1 MVLRRSDLV
10 VVLVLVAC
18 LVAAVFAT
26 VGSAAKPALK
36 PPKSGAWKLI
46 AAENTSGGLK
56 VTGGVVGG
64 FTVVGGTTIKGFH
77 LTFTEAGESVG
88 CAGGEAFEGKGEDK
102 VGTIKFGSGAT
113 APIVKTTSGYLV
125 AVANSAGTV
134 QGVEVPIEPPT
145 GSSRFGTLF
154 INLVP
159 RKKGESRSGDIGWQ
173 EGTCNVAFVVKP
185 G

>member
-1 MVLRRSDLV
+1 MVRRSDLGV
-10 VVLVLVAC
+10 VFVLC
-18 LVAAVFAT
+18 LAVAAFAA
-26 VGSAAKPALK
+26 VASAAKAPLK

-46 AAENTSGGLK
+46 AAENTAGGLK
-56 VTGGVVGG
+56 VTGGVVGA

-77 LTFTEAGESVG
+77 LTFTEEGESVG

-102 VGTIKFGSGAT
+102 KGTIKFGPGAS
-113 APIVKTTSGYLV
+113 APIVKTTAGYLV
-125 AVANSAGTV
+125 AVANSAGSV
-134 QGVEVPIEPPT
+134 QGVEIPIKPPT
-145 GSSRFGTLF
+145 GSSRFASVY

-159 RKKGESRSGDIGWQ
+159 RKKGEPRSGDIDWQ

>member
-1 MVLRRSDLV
+1 MRRSDLGV
-10 VVLVLVAC
+10 ALVLVLC
-18 LVAAVFAT
+18 LAAAVFAT
-26 VGSAAKPALK
+26 VGSAAKPSLK

-46 AAENTSGGLK
+46 AAENTSDGVK

-77 LTFTEAGESVG
+77 LAFTEEGESVG
-88 CAGGEAFEGKGEDK
+88 CAGGEAFEGKGEGK
-102 VGTIKFGSGAT
+102 KGTIKFGSGAT

-125 AVANSAGTV
+125 AVANSTGSV
-134 QGVEVPIEPPT
+134 QGVEIPIKPPT
-145 GSSRFGTLF
+145 GSSRFGSLF
-154 INLVP
+154 ITLVP
-159 RKKGESRSGDIGWQ
+159 RKKGELRSGDIGWQ